1 MAEYDNVKFT
11 KGSDIVFIATK
22 RVEENYINKVKV
34 INIPTTD
41 DTPEVSRI
49 INLNRMEDR
58 YTIMGHLS
66 NGKLDATDTKT
77 TAKDKKDLL
86 KVMVAKGSVVT
97 MTYEGTN
104 YEVTVDKYQIIDD
117 ARDNKDT
124 MDEEIVYDVIITV
137 VVGEDVI

>member
-1 MAEYDNVKFT
+1 
-11 KGSDIVFIATK
+11 
-22 RVEENYINKVKV
+22 
-34 INIPTTD
+34 
-41 DTPEVSRI
+41 
-49 INLNRMEDR
+49 
-58 YTIMGHLS
+58 
-66 NGKLDATDTKT
+66 
-77 TAKDKKDLL
+77 
-86 KVMVAKGSVVT
+86 MVAKGSVVT